1 MVMRSGSWTV
11 KGGLALVVFRAGVSD
26 VRKWPVAPVSR
37 MIGAARDNAGD
48 GTCGDGSLLVT
59 LHCSCPICQLDG
71 LPY

>member
-1 MVMRSGSWTV
+1 MVVRSGSWTV
-11 KGGLALVVFRAGVSD
+11 KGCMALVVLRAGVSE

-37 MIGAARDNAGD
+37 MIGATRDNAVD
-48 GTCGDGSLLVT
+48 GTFGEALLVT